1 MRLNSNRNNKNNNRN
16 NMAQEEEKVKPLLK
30 IKPKFN
36 LLVLASNYFVTLATL
51 IFIAVLLVQTTEIN
65 PLYCVAVIGVYVLYI
80 AIRVLINKRHYKKT
94 IYLFFESEL
103 LILKKYGR
111 QEQIIIPYEDVAD
124 ILFYQN
130 YAEKIFGM
138 GKLGV
143 KIRSGNFLNNIIMLE
158 GINDLNGTIEKLK
171 YILYG

>member
-1 MRLNSNRNNKNNNRN
+1 MRLNSNRNNGNNRN
-16 NMAQEEEKVKPLLK
+16 NVSPQENEKVKPILK
-30 IKPKFN
+30 LKPKFN

-51 IFIAVLLVQTTEIN
+51 IFIAVLLVQTAAVNI
-65 PLYCVAVIGVYVLYI
+65 LYCVAIIGAYVLYM
-80 AIRVLINKRHYKKT
+80 AVRVLIYKNHYKKT
-94 IYLFFESEL
+94 AYLFFETEL
-103 LILKKYGR
+103 VILKKYGK
-111 QEQIIIPYEDVAD
+111 QEQIIIPYEDIAD

-130 YAEKIFGM
+130 YAEKIFRM
-138 GKLGV
+138 GQLGV